1 MTCHQS
7 HLLHTYTHP
16 LHTCTHTTYTQMVLR
31 VTEIQKV
38 MNERTVFCIPH
49 VGPDDRGAEAAHFF
63 ELKHMMDHP
72 AIAPW
77 ERHRSLPA
85 NQMYAGA
92 AQYAQRET
100 KQQSY
105 LMPYLGF
112 GMYNSHGR
120 FFTQPH
126 VMEAVSKYLNDQ
138 NLVSPQ
144 DHFIDFSAGS
154 NEFAPLL
161 ASKTDCTFQSFDLFP
176 AKVRQ
181 NFKIKDWFTVSATD
195 VCLEGRGK
203 EVVLGLNPPYGK
215 ANIESCKFV
224 AHGINVFNPRMLV
237 LIVPDLGNMRELE
250 NYTVVHKDYRLVG
263 GKDFYIP
270 GAQTMGSKMQTNTDP
285 AFIIYRRKSAP
296 LSSNRQLDTCPSRQS
311 AVPALSHLQYC
322 ARPRAAFDPRFQPP
336 QVQANRDRSR
346 DSYASSDKDGTYIQ
360 DDGPRTPPE
369 FLPEFAQRAE
379 ALKLDINLIM
389 H

>member
-1 MTCHQS
+1 
-7 HLLHTYTHP
+7 
-16 LHTCTHTTYTQMVLR
+16 MVLR

-38 MNERTVFCIPH
+38 MNDRTVSCIPH

-63 ELKHMMDHP
+63 EMKHLMDNP

-85 NQMYAGA
+85 NQMYTGA
-92 AQYAQRET
+92 AQYVQREM
-100 KQQSY
+100 KQESY
-105 LMPYLGF
+105 LMPYRGF

-126 VMEAVSKYLNDQ
+126 VMEAVSKYLTDQ
-138 NLVSPQ
+138 NLVSAQ

-181 NFKIKDWFTVSATD
+181 NFKIKDWFSVSAND
-195 VCLEGRGK
+195 ICLEGRGK
-203 EVVLGLNPPYGK
+203 QVVLGLNPPYGK

-224 AHGINVFNPRMLV
+224 AHGISVFSPRMLV

-250 NYTVVHKDYRLVG
+250 NYTVVHKDFRLVG

-270 GAQTMGSKMQTNTDP
+270 GAQTVGSKMQTNTDP

-296 LSSNRQLDTCPSRQS
+296 PPTSSNRQLDHCPASRVRQ
-311 AVPALSHLQYC
+311 PAPSHLQHC
-322 ARPRAAFDPRFQPP
+322 PRPRAAVDPRLQPP
-336 QVQANRDRSR
+336 QVQPRDRSLEPPVDNCMGQRPAVMQPLSAFRHSR
-346 DSYASSDKDGTYIQ
+346 DGYVSSDKHVTCIQ

-369 FLPEFAQRAE
+369 FPPEFSHRA
-379 ALKLDINLIM
+379 ARWKSL
-389 H
+389 